1 MVVSNEL
8 QVTGLIHTAKMM
20 FELAAEVQEL
30 LGIDI
35 EFLDFGGGIGS
46 RIVRKN
52 RSSITMN

>member
-35 EFLDFGGGIGS
+35 EFLDLAAASAPVPSG
-46 RIVRKN
+46 RIVHRL
-52 RSSITMN
+52 R